1 MMKKIFY
8 IPLFLLC
15 IFFAATVIPSGDAF
29 AGPTAAQTRTCLDNA
44 ASRFTV
50 NKLSSPYI
58 NVYNE
63 LIDVSPGKGNWGL
76 YDACHY
82 STDGHRGLFWV
93 VDKNGYSKSGG
104 KWVINANAYI
114 KRTGTTT
121 IAVMGVIMGNK
132 PRVDVY
138 ATHVSLCRQKKN
150 NNNWLSD
157 NWINNNCWGAI
168 GISKGTHGW
177 NYSNSYKDY
186 FLRTTKESAKYIMS
200 DPEDYAT
207 ININADKLFAP
218 GNATIYSDTVNGQT
232 YYYTYLYAFR
242 GWNGTSP
249 GWSTF
254 RVLVEDEAWSTP
266 PTLTARS
273 TIKNKTRNGSETAY
287 DATAVQ
293 TINAHIGETVT
304 FKHYYTGI
312 NYWQSSTTCTPSFN
326 NQSNSATFSTGRS
339 LTWGNACKY
348 SGIGTASDGVKRFT
362 NAGGSFD
369 SNGFASGDF
378 TIPTTATNRST
389 FCEQISYSNL
399 GTNGDSGSSAGV
411 CAKVYLPSTFDSKTK
426 VTVSDKSKESSW
438 DAEDGNL
445 TPTVVTDRSSVTVT
459 FDHSFRRQGV
469 TDTDAEMNYSIDF
482 YKSAGT
488 VTSSNKRTNTSPYK
502 FTKNTTT
509 GSLTQEEY
517 TVTLRYDEEITVCE
531 TITHSPNYYEDTG
544 KSAVSEKSKACV
556 TIKRNPAT
564 CAINS
569 QNFGIYSGYNIG
581 RAGVEVNGN
590 DFTYT
595 STNTADFTRAN
606 RYKSVVSVWA
616 RPNDSLRFTY
626 DLCAGAQYA
635 LNNNGITGYDATYT
649 VSGMST
655 KGNTGYL
662 FGDTLSTDKNTTTK
676 TFNKSNAGEN
686 DGFLTS
692 KFAISRQS
700 PSDGIGEKYNCSA
713 AGSTGYKPDHYR
725 IPSLPNTNN
734 CSSATYTNPSDVG
747 NTITQ
752 TMTWNDVEVVGS
764 KTETPHVSTTH
775 NGTVFTAQA
784 DAYIPYN
791 YVITPYATMGSST
804 QVAIPGGEFSV
815 NTYVPVLT
823 RSNAQVGSSYATH
836 TKATKIRVVSFM
848 LHNGQPI
855 SSQTTHSGNGSETAS
870 SICSY
875 AISSGTVRG
884 CTNIDTGLG
893 NKDYVLNSSASGQLD
908 GTASDTDA
916 IKDKSSEYGGIMY
929 ARGGSAVKTV
939 NITIPYSDIY
949 IGDKICVA
957 VAAWPSDSHNIGL
970 GRSVDSLNQGIA
982 LNSAAGSGARWAI
995 SAPNCVT
1002 IAKKPNFSVE
1012 GSQLVVSGDVKTSR
1026 TKYVSGSSS
1035 RYYGSWSEY
1044 GLIAG
1049 GDVKNMASGAA
1060 SSYIAA
1066 QSLMSSS
1073 TKKYAA
1079 YLNNVNLP
1087 NANAGTK
1094 VGSSVCLYTAQTY
1107 LSGGDC
1113 SRPGN
1118 ASAIASKENIENIL
1132 ERVRD
1137 VYTRKAGATY
1147 HSEAGIDSFNNLKSV
1162 YDTSGNNHVVKMTI

>member
-1 MMKKIFY
+1 MMKKYFY
-8 IPLFLLC
+8 IPLFLAC
-15 IFFAATVIPSGDAF
+15 VFFAATIIPSGDAF

-132 PRVDVY
+132 PKVDVY
-138 ATHVSLCRQKKN
+138 ATHVSLCKQKKN
-150 NNNWLSD
+150 NDNWLSD
-157 NWINNNCWGAI
+157 DWINKNCWGAI
-168 GISKGTHGW
+168 GISRGSHGW
-177 NYSNSYKDY
+177 NYNSSYKNY

-207 ININADKLFAP
+207 ININADTLFAS

-254 RVLVEDEAWSTP
+254 KVLVEDEAWSTP

-326 NQSNSATFSTGRS
+326 NRSNSATFSTGRS

-362 NAGGSFD
+362 NAGG
-369 SNGFASGDF
+369 GFNSDGLAIGDF
-378 TIPTTATNRST
+378 TIPSTATNRST
-389 FCEQISYSNL
+389 YCEQIGYSNL
-399 GTNGDSGSSAGV
+399 GTNGGSGSSAGV
-411 CAKVYLPSTFDSKTK
+411 CARVYLPSTFDSKTK
-426 VTVSDKSKESSW
+426 VTVGDQSKESSW
-438 DAEDGNL
+438 DTEDGNL
-445 TPTVVTDRSSVTVT
+445 TPTYVTDNASVVVK
-459 FDHSFRRQGV
+459 FDHTFRRQGV
-469 TDTDAEMNYSIDF
+469 TDSDAEMNYSISF
-482 YKSAGT
+482 SKSAGT
-488 VTSSNKRTNTSPYK
+488 ATSGNKRTETSPYK
-502 FTKNTTT
+502 FSKNTTT

-581 RAGVEVNGN
+581 RAGVELNGS

-606 RYKSVVSVWA
+606 GYKSIVNVWA
-616 RPNDSLRFTY
+616 RPNDSLRFRY

-649 VSGMST
+649 ISATSV
-655 KGNTGYL
+655 KGSTGYL
-662 FGDTLSTDKNTTTK
+662 FGNSLSTDKNVTTK
-676 TFNKSNAGEN
+676 VFNKSNAGDN

-692 KFAISRQS
+692 KFAITRNS
-700 PSDGIGEKYNCSA
+700 PSDDADSQYNCAA
-713 AGSTGYKPDHYR
+713 AGSSGFHEDHYR
-725 IPSLPNTNN
+725 IPALPNTNN
-734 CSSATYTNPSDVG
+734 CNSASYTNASDVG
-747 NTITQ
+747 NIITQ

-764 KTETPHVSTTH
+764 KTQTPSVSGTH
-775 NGTVFTAQA
+775 NGTIFTAQA

-791 YVITPYATMGSST
+791 YYLMPYASRSGNSQTVT
-804 QVAIPGGEFSV
+804 PGGSFIV
-815 NTYVPVLT
+815 GTYLPVLT
-823 RSNAQVGSSYATH
+823 RTNSQVGGDAYATL

-848 LHNGQPI
+848 LRDGTPTSSATTYVANGNQ
-855 SSQTTHSGNGSETAS
+855 STTD
-870 SICSY
+870 ICNY
-875 AISSGTVRG
+875 AVQSGTVHN
-884 CTNIDTGLG
+884 CTAIDTGLKD
-893 NKDYVLNSSASGQLD
+893 KDYVLNSSATGQLGGTAGDVEGAIISGQIETTNLVYSKT
-908 GTASDTDA
+908 GSF
-916 IKDKSSEYGGIMY
+916 IKN
-929 ARGGSAVKTV
+929 VTV
-939 NITIPYSDIY
+939 SVPESTT
-949 IGDKICVA
+949 IGDKFCIA

-970 GRSVDSLNQGIA
+970 ADSVNSTSQGIA
-982 LNSAAGSGARWAI
+982 LSSSAGTGAKWAV

-1002 IAKKPNFSVE
+1002 VAKYPSFSVE
-1012 GSQLVVSGDVKTSR
+1012 GSDLTVAGPVNTRISKYGGR
-1026 TKYVSGSSS
+1026 NYVS
-1035 RYYGSWSEY
+1035 WAEY
-1044 GLIAG
+1044 SI
-1049 GDVKNMASGAA
+1049 
-1060 SSYIAA
+1060 
-1066 QSLMSSS
+1066 
-1073 TKKYAA
+1073 
-1079 YLNNVNLP
+1079 
-1087 NANAGTK
+1087 
-1094 VGSSVCLYTAQTY
+1094 
-1107 LSGGDC
+1107 
-1113 SRPGN
+1113 R
-1118 ASAIASKENIENIL
+1118 
-1132 ERVRD
+1132 
-1137 VYTRKAGATY
+1137 
-1147 HSEAGIDSFNNLKSV
+1147 
-1162 YDTSGNNHVVKMTI
+1162 